1 MWKKVRDRE
10 TRSPA
15 RETHALPFTAQAQ
28 NQLSAIG
35 YPLPAISFH
44 IVMDE
49 VGEWD
54 EAAGLA

>member
-1 MWKKVRDRE
+1 MRYPSRPKRKINY
-10 TRSPA
+10 P
-15 RETHALPFTAQAQ
+15 
-28 NQLSAIG
+28 LSATR
-35 YPLPAISFH
+35 YPLLAISFH